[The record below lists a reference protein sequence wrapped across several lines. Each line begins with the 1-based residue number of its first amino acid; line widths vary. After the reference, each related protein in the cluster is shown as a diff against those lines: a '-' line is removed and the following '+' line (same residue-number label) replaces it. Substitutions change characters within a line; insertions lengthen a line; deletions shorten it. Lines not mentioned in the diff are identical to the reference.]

1 MSFHVL
7 ESFDLQEK
15 AVLNDV
21 IPTTLYRGYSCRL
34 RLFKVS
40 CTLHPAPTGGE
51 SQNVSPEDF
60 VETGPLSK
68 SSVASMILTSGP
80 KNEFKELFA

>member
-34 RLFKVS
+34 QLFRGE
-40 CTLHPAPTGGE
+40 LHLHLYPWVGVC
-51 SQNVSPEDF
+51 QNVSPGDF
-60 VETGPLSK
+60 VGTSPLGK
-68 SSVASMILTSGP
+68 SSVACMILTSGQ
-80 KNEFKELFA
+80 KIKKF